1 MESEETYRA
10 TIVQRLD
17 GYLERD
23 KTGIRHAVIKMLLSE
38 RSVTA
43 YYLHSKLDDEYG
55 VSPKQ
60 VISMLGVMT
69 SKLGIIAAKRE
80 SYDKVYTYTLRDKY
94 VPVIV
99 KALDKSR
106 DYVHPFKVVA

>member
-1 MESEETYRA
+1 MESEAAFRA
-10 TIVQRLD
+10 TVAQRLD
-17 GYLERD
+17 GYLSRD
-23 KTGIRHAVIKMLLSE
+23 KSGIRHTVIELLLQE

-43 YYLHSKLDDEYG
+43 YHLHSKLNAEYG

-80 SYDKVYTYTLRDKY
+80 SYDKVYTYTLREKY
-94 VPVIV
+94 VPIIKYALSKPRGYPHPVKVI
-99 KALDKSR
+99 A
-106 DYVHPFKVVA
+106 